1 MDGSFQ
7 WQNSGLEDACV
18 ESGNSVI
25 TVEKKDGFNIKI
37 SRVLREATSHRL
49 DLYLFV
55 PGELGLTTHVV
66 PENEFYHNA
75 VHVKRTYY
83 SDKHHLPLVHSRL
96 ASRGKLPSEQY
107 RLSLSLYAYQYVV
120 ALETSTR
127 ELLHAGEETMISQLE
142 ELIDLALSILKRLR
156 RNTPSDDGMLQY
168 YVNIDNYLSWATE
181 QRLLALVAQ
190 LPPEENAGAVRERLL
205 EICQAENAYRL
216 EQNYN
221 SSHAM
226 RDPERISNKMRLLRR
241 LIEHPVTLGERTQEL
256 GKGEEK
262 LVKGTATAV
271 VMVFVTLMV
280 LQANH
285 ILSHLTTLFVFVL
298 AIIYALREVFK
309 DDLRN
314 TLWRWLRKG
323 RPKWRRHYY
332 DANSGEQV
340 GRQLEWFDYKRVHKL
355 NEDIL
360 AARKANVTQRE
371 EVVLH
376 YGNSSRMSPTHFLSG
391 YEEIRETLVLDLHVL
406 SKLMDKGAHEVYEL
420 VDGEVT
426 RAAVEKRYLL
436 NLVIKHTQGNRQAT
450 VQRWKI
456 VMNRSRILDVEA
468 VS

>member
-1 MDGSFQ
+1 M
-7 WQNSGLEDACV
+7 
-18 ESGNSVI
+18 I
-25 TVEKKDGFNIKI
+25 TVEKKDGFNVKI
-37 SRVLREATSHRL
+37 SRILSEASSHKL

-55 PGELGLTTHVV
+55 PGELGLTNHVV
-66 PENEFYHNA
+66 SENEFYHNA

-107 RLSLSLYAYQYVV
+107 RLSLSLYAYQYVI

-127 ELLHAGEETMISQLE
+127 EVLAAGEDTQHAQIE
-142 ELIDLALSILKRLR
+142 ELVELALGILKRLR
-156 RNTPSDDGMLQY
+156 RNTPSDDAMLQY
-168 YVNIDNYLSWATE
+168 YVNIDNYLSWVTE
-181 QRLLALVAQ
+181 QRLLALVAN
-190 LPPEENAGAVRERLL
+190 LPVADEYRGVREQLL
-205 EICQAENAYRL
+205 EICEAENAYRH

-226 RDPERISNKMRLLRR
+226 LDPERMSNKMRLLRR
-241 LIEHPVTLGERTQEL
+241 LIEHPVTLGEQVQEL

-271 VMVFVTLMV
+271 VMIFVTLMV
-280 LQANH
+280 VQASH
-285 ILSHLTTLFVFVL
+285 VLSHLTTLFVFVL

-323 RPKWRRHYY
+323 RPKWRRDYF

-340 GRQLEWFDYKRVHKL
+340 GRQLEWFDYQRVHKL
-355 NEDIL
+355 DEDVL

-376 YGNSSRMSPTHFLSG
+376 YANSSRMSPTRFLSG
-391 YEEIRETLVLDLHVL
+391 YEEIRETLLLDLNVL
-406 SKLMDKGAHEVYEL
+406 SKLMDKGAHEVYRL
-420 VDGEVT
+420 VDGEVVRET
-426 RAAVEKRYLL
+426 VEKRYLV
-436 NLVIKHTQGNRQAT
+436 NLVARQVRGNRAPT
-450 VQRWKI
+450 IQRWKI
-456 VMNRSRILDVEA
+456 VMNRSRILEVEA
-468 VS
+468 VG